1 MACEIPRRKKKEE
14 FISSSRN
21 LNRPLLLQRYVPRCL
36 FFSQVTIILL
46 ERGKLGLMLY
56 ACKRTSNDACCYFK
70 AKPGQERERES
81 FYRAGQEWVLNYQ
94 KIHSN
99 KQLSAHRH
107 YQNIVSMTKNLK
119 QSFMIFLCKFQLD
132 QIRT

>member
-1 MACEIPRRKKKEE
+1 M
-14 FISSSRN
+14 
-21 LNRPLLLQRYVPRCL
+21 
-36 FFSQVTIILL
+36 
-46 ERGKLGLMLY
+46 
-56 ACKRTSNDACCYFK
+56 DACCYFK
-70 AKPGQERERES
+70 AKQSQAKRERES
-81 FYRAGQEWVLNYQ
+81 FYHAGQECVLNYQ

-107 YQNIVSMTKNLK
+107 YQNIVAMTKNLK